1 MGGQAFNAGGGL
13 GGGRRGGVGRAGAQ
27 GGGGG
32 ARRRCGGAQRMPESF
47 MRRLRAVSQGPHS
60 SQSVVVSCTWTCP
73 AAAPSPRAS
82 AAQSWIR
89 LAFTDGFTSP
99 MLSLKNSTPSF
110 LDTSSSSFFRAGWL
124 CAHVWYN
131 CARLAIA
138 GFRSSLTLEVSTLPM
153 LVLAGATGL
162 AGFAGAGAGAG
173 AACLK
178 PGCPGG
184 VTEACPCAG
193 PAAENCRA
201 CGTKVAGCCT
211 VVAMAWAAVGAWAAL
226 GWNIAA
232 WLVAYCVAAAPA
244 GGVNWPA
251 AAPAGGVYWPAGAVG
266 MGDGWRC
273 WVGKAGAAWDS

>member
-13 GGGRRGGVGRAGAQ
+13 GGGRRGGVGRAGSQ
-27 GGGGG
+27 GGGGA

-60 SQSVVVSCTWTCP
+60 SQSV
-73 AAAPSPRAS
+73 
-82 AAQSWIR
+82 
-89 LAFTDGFTSP
+89 

-232 WLVAYCVAAAPA
+232 
-244 GGVNWPA
+244 
-251 AAPAGGVYWPAGAVG
+251 
-266 MGDGWRC
+266 R
-273 WVGKAGAAWDS
+273 